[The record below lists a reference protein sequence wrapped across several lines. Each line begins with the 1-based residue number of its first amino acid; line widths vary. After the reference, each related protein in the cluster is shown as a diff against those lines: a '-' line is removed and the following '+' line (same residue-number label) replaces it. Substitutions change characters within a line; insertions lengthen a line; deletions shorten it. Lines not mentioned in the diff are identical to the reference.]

1 MKSIQIKS
9 TPLLSFSDK
18 NENNPK
24 SNIEKGKKIISKE
37 DKSSPISFANTK
49 KNNNLSNQNLNIN
62 NHENEETELNNF
74 DLCFC
79 LSKDL
84 IDKIE
89 NGDEPIKDEKI
100 EFNSVGNFIYF
111 SNKNNS
117 INLSKNNNIFE
128 NVNKSFDNENR
139 NLNKINNYFPINIVN
154 TNQFNINNNPVNA
167 KIRNKEE
174 YLIPQDNMLG
184 QNINLFNH
192 QKSQNQLHV
201 ILPQIDENNNNYYL
215 NENSVNPINQNNN
228 QNNSFYQYL
237 NFNSQNINML
247 NRNIPKNQPKR
258 IIDNFKLEMFGK
270 IGWICQFC
278 NNFNY
283 ETRKKCN
290 RCRNKKQAKNLKKIN
305 NLLSEDNYE
314 DKKNTN
320 WHCKYCGNLNYS
332 FREICNRCK
341 IQKK

>member
-1 MKSIQIKS
+1 MKNIQIAS
-9 TPLLSFSDK
+9 TPLLSFPDK
-18 NENNPK
+18 NENNPNSNIDKEKNTILKEFK
-24 SNIEKGKKIISKE
+24 SNT
-37 DKSSPISFANTK
+37 ISFVNTQK
-49 KNNNLSNQNLNIN
+49 DNNLSNQNLNVN
-62 NHENEETELNNF
+62 NHESEETELNNF

-84 IDKIE
+84 IEKIE
-89 NGDEPIKDEKI
+89 KGDEPIKDEKN
-100 EFNSVGNFIYF
+100 EFNSVGNFSYF

-117 INLSKNNNIFE
+117 INLPKNNDIFE
-128 NVNKSFDNENR
+128 SRNKSFDNGNR
-139 NLNKINNYFPINIVN
+139 NLNKINNYFPVNIVN
-154 TNQFNINNNPVNA
+154 TNQFNIDNNPVNENLSNNE
-167 KIRNKEE
+167 K
-174 YLIPQDNMLG
+174 YLIPKDYMLG

-192 QKSQNQLHV
+192 QISQNQLHAN
-201 ILPQIDENNNNYYL
+201 LTQNDENNNNYYL
-215 NENSVNPINQNNN
+215 NDVNPINQNNN
-228 QNNSFYQYL
+228 QNNYYFQYL

-290 RCRNKKQAKNLKKIN
+290 RCRNKKQAKNLKSIN
-305 NLLSEDNYE
+305 NLLSEDNSE

-320 WHCKYCGNLNYS
+320 WYCKYCGNLNYS